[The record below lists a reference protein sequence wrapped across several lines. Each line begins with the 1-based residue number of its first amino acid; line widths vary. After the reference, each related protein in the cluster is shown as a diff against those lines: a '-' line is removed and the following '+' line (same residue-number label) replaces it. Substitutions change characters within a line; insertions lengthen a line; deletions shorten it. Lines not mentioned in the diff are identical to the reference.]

1 MALDDD
7 IRIMREVHMLS
18 EVPRDGL
25 RLLAFSAESRILRT
39 GDVLFREGEPADGGY
54 IIASGSLDIFRGEGP
69 QERIA
74 GRGTLLCGLALICE
88 TEQVATATARE
99 PSQVLRIPRTLFMRV
114 LDEFPGVAARLH
126 AQLAQ
131 RVLAGAGE
139 FAEVGRAL
147 EQPGSGR
154 RGGG

>member
-25 RLLAFSAESRILRT
+25 RLLAFSAESRILRK

-54 IIASGSLDIFRGEGP
+54 IVASGSLDIGRGDGP
-69 QERIA
+69 PQRIA
-74 GRGTLLCGLALICE
+74 HRGTMLCGLALLCE
-88 TEQVATATARE
+88 TEQTATATARE
-99 PSQVLRIPRTLFMRV
+99 PSQVLRISRSLFMRM
-114 LDEFPGVAARLH
+114 LDEYPGVAARLH
-126 AQLAQ
+126 TQLAQ

-139 FAEVGRAL
+139 LAEIGRELAR
-147 EQPGSGR
+147 PTTPR
-154 RGGG
+154 RAE